1 MASSL
6 AAVELAVTSLSEWD
20 ASIVTSQPATML
32 MIPSGDGIL
41 WVQDETASM
50 LANIRFMQ
58 LPEIQIIRMC
68 ASLPLS
74 LRKPCGWPA
83 WDTEEGTGKKR
94 SRVTFPGIFQQNFME
109 QYKPDFILMA
119 VRMRTQRP

>member
-68 ASLPLS
+68 ASLPS
-74 LRKPCGWPA
+74 PYESHAGGPHGIQRKAPA
-83 WDTEEGTGKKR
+83 KR
-94 SRVTFPGIFQQNFME
+94 E
-109 QYKPDFILMA
+109 A
-119 VRMRTQRP
+119 E